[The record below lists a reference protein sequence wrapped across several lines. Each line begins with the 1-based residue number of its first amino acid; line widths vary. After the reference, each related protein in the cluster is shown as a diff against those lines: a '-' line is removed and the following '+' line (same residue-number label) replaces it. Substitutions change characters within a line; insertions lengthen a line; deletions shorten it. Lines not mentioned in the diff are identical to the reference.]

1 MHSQRDLPPT
11 PLDIVPTPDKV
22 QRLHG
27 EVLALRLLLATAVW
41 KAGGTVSI
49 TSEEIAFVGTSCK
62 LDADPVEGGQI
73 LSISYPTPAE
83 ALVLPHGVKDA

>member
-1 MHSQRDLPPT
+1 ME
-11 PLDIVPTPDKV
+11 
-22 QRLHG
+22 G
-27 EVLALRLLLATAVW
+27 W
-41 KAGGTVSI
+41 GTVSI